1 MENADAVVVTN
12 HALCEMASVLRSR
25 YGVWR
30 AAIATTIR
38 SLLDTKNIVLDSAA
52 ANAGLKT
59 LDAGGDFA
67 DGVFA
72 HQGAWLGGETF
83 VSFDRKAVAA
93 LEKQGAE
100 GEAAGV
106 GHCRSCTWT
115 SVAPRSRRVKRRSG
129 RWCANGF
136 HLGRLRTS
144 CRFERAH
151 PAKLSR
157 PSPLTN
163 PPTHSFQTTCA
174 GTLLRRNS
182 PFRSILISN
191 SKIEGRV
198 MPAHPPEDLC
208 NPFVFKTVR
217 S

>member
-1 MENADAVVVTN
+1 MKMIADTNLLLRILLGDDPRQFKLALSAMENADAVVVTN

-93 LEKQGAE
+93 LEKQGQK
-100 GEAAGV
+100 
-106 GHCRSCTWT
+106 
-115 SVAPRSRRVKRRSG
+115 VKL
-129 RWCANGF
+129 
-136 HLGRLRTS
+136 LG
-144 CRFERAH
+144 
-151 PAKLSR
+151 
-157 PSPLTN
+157 
-163 PPTHSFQTTCA
+163 
-174 GTLLRRNS
+174 
-182 PFRSILISN
+182 
-191 SKIEGRV
+191 
-198 MPAHPPEDLC
+198 
-208 NPFVFKTVR
+208 
-217 S
+217 